1 MRKFVKNILLF
12 LLPILILL
20 LNIIPV
26 YLVAVCSGEIKDID
40 KSINKQRRN
49 HKVLIGFGYSEQKE
63 YYKLSNANYYKAKV
77 IALGTSRVMQFK
89 KEFFGEDFYNCGGA
103 VSGNYNEYVNFM
115 KNLSYEPEV
124 LVVGLDTWVFNDAWN
139 QMRDDYEEF
148 IKIEKKNGDKKT
160 ILKTIYEDW
169 ENKKWVF
176 EDLRKYTNNVGFNG
190 IVKDEGFMYD
200 GSYYYG
206 DMYRNPEKQK
216 DYLFADTLN
225 RIETGTSRFE
235 WGEHIDQDTFVQLE
249 NLLSYCKERNILVVG
264 FLTPYAPAIYDVM
277 INSGNY
283 NYLNEIVPACVEL
296 FDRYEYEFYNYMD
309 GEDLG
314 ATDDYFIDGFH
325 GSEIL
330 YGHILEDMIL
340 NGSRLKQYADF
351 EMIQYM
357 INNSFDN
364 KVFLDPDERNGEMDE
379 R

>member
-1 MRKFVKNILLF
+1 MKKFIFNILCF
-12 LLPILILL
+12 FMPIFVVLLGILPFYIVSL
-20 LNIIPV
+20 
-26 YLVAVCSGEIKDID
+26 YSGELKDID
-40 KSINKQRRN
+40 KSIEEQRLN
-49 HKVLIGFGYSEQKE
+49 HQVLIGMGYNEQKE
-63 YYKLSNANYYKAKV
+63 YYKISNANSYKARV

-89 KEFFGEDFYNCGGA
+89 QEFFKADFYNCGGA
-103 VSGNYNEYVNFM
+103 VSGNYNEYVNFL

-124 LVVGLDTWVFNDAWN
+124 LLVGLDSWVFNDAWN
-139 QMRDDYEEF
+139 QVRDDYEEF
-148 IKIEKKNGDKKT
+148 VKIEKPNRDEKT
-160 ILKTIYEDW
+160 IIKAVLEDW
-169 ENKKWVF
+169 VKKKWVF
-176 EDLRKYTNNVGFNG
+176 ADLEKYPNNIGFNG
-190 IVKDEGFMYD
+190 RVKDDGFMYD
-200 GSYYYG
+200 GSYYNG
-206 DMYRNPEKQK
+206 DTYRNPDKHT
-216 DYLFADTLN
+216 DYLFVDTLN
-225 RIETGTSRFE
+225 RIATGTSRFE
-235 WGEHIDQDTFVQLE
+235 WGEHVDQDTFVQLE

-340 NGSRLKQYADF
+340 NGSRLKRYADF

-364 KVFLDPDERNGEMDE
+364 KVFLNPDERNNDVEN
-379 R
+379 